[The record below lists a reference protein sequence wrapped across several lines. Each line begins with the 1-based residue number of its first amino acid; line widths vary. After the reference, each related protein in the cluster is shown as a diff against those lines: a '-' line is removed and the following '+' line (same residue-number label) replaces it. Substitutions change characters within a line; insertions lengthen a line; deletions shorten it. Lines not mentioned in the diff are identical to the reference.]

1 MKNILFV
8 FAIVLTV
15 ACGKS
20 NETTGEDPN
29 FNPNNCTQNFGQ
41 QGQYRPYAGPRTTMT
56 RANCIPQQR
65 GATSWQ
71 IKTKFRKF
79 PAKVRVKI
87 NGVIVADECSRNR
100 AYPGRVN
107 RARTGSEA
115 TILIPS
121 FPAPLNGRVQ
131 VELVKLGKKC
141 FWWSSFYYQGNT
153 RFTIGNVSTSRP
165 AAVEILLPQGRY

>member
-1 MKNILFV
+1 MKNLLFVCAILFT
-8 FAIVLTV
+8 IS
-15 ACGKS
+15 CGKS
-20 NETTGEDPN
+20 NEVTAEDPIL
-29 FNPNNCTQNFGQ
+29 NPNNCIQSLNHR
-41 QGQYRPYAGPRTTMT
+41 GQYRPYGARTTAI

-71 IKTKFRKF
+71 IKTKFKKF

-87 NGVIVADECSRNR
+87 NGAIVADECSRNR
-100 AYPGRVN
+100 AYPGRVT

-115 TILIPS
+115 TIFIPS
-121 FPAPLNGRVQ
+121 FQAPLNGRVQ

-153 RFTIGNVSTSRP
+153 RFTVGNVSTSRP